1 MNEKSFEQKSEQS
14 SESQV
19 NSAPDQR
26 KRRNVLLGGGVG
38 AILATVKSGS
48 ALAGGICIA
57 PSAFS
62 SIKANSTT
70 SHQPKSFASCSSKGW
85 YGNNRVSLSTLDT
98 RWSPV
103 DRSGTTLEGAGFSK
117 GHWTSTTKLYD
128 IIKAGSSLWNDDAN
142 LIVIYLDVMTGKA
155 GDVLS
160 ESDVKELWGILFG
173 TSTGTTSLKFEGWNA
188 QKVRDFYSVW
198 VGKTTL

>member
-1 MNEKSFEQKSEQS
+1 MNEKSFEQQNEQS
-14 SESQV
+14 P
-19 NSAPDQR
+19 APQASNIPAQSR
-26 KRRNVLLGGGVG
+26 RRNVLLGGGVG

-48 ALAGGICIA
+48 ALAGGICVA

-70 SHQPKSFASCSSKGW
+70 SNKPKSFGACSSRVY
-85 YGNNRVSLSTLDT
+85 YGNNGGGVDLDA

-103 DRSGTTLEGAGFSK
+103 IRSTATLRNVGFS
-117 GHWTSTTKLYD
+117 GGPWPLTTKLYD
-128 IIKAGSSLWNDDAN
+128 IIKAGSSLWLPDGN

-155 GDVLS
+155 GGVLT
-160 ESDVKELWGILFG
+160 EGDVKDMWSILFG
-173 TSTGTTSLKFEGWNA
+173 TGTTNPKFAGWDA

-198 VGKTTL
+198 VGDTQL

>member
-1 MNEKSFEQKSEQS
+1 MNEKSIEKKSEHS
-14 SESQV
+14 SDSQV
-19 NSAPDQR
+19 SGAPGQR

-38 AILATVKSGS
+38 AILASVKSGS
-48 ALAGGICIA
+48 ALAGGICVA

-62 SIKANSTT
+62 SIKANANT
-70 SHQPKSFASCSSKGW
+70 SHQPKSFALCSSRGW
-85 YGNNRVSLSTLDT
+85 YGNNGVSLSTLDSH
-98 RWSPV
+98 WNPV
-103 DRSGTTLEGAGFSK
+103 DRSSATLEGAGFSK

-128 IIKAGSSLWNDDAN
+128 IIKPGSRLWNEDGN

-160 ESDVKELWGILFG
+160 ESDVKDLWSILFG
-173 TSTGTTSLKFEGWNA
+173 FGTMNQKFAGWNV

>member
-1 MNEKSFEQKSEQS
+1 MNEKSFEQKNQQS
-14 SESQV
+14 PESQV
-19 NSAPDQR
+19 SNAPDQR

-48 ALAGGICIA
+48 ALAGGICVA

-62 SIKANSTT
+62 SIKANSAT
-70 SHQPKSFASCSSKGW
+70 SNKPKSFGQCSSKGW
-85 YGNNRVSLSTLDT
+85 YGNNGVSDATLDA

-103 DRSGTTLEGAGFSK
+103 ARSTATLANTGFTGGPWPS
-117 GHWTSTTKLYD
+117 STKLYD
-128 IIKAGSSLWNDDAN
+128 IIKAGSSLWKPDGN

-155 GDVLS
+155 GTVLI
-160 ESDVKELWGILFG
+160 ESDVKDMWSILFG
-173 TSTGTTSLKFEGWNA
+173 TGTTNPKFAGWDA

-198 VGKTTL
+198 VGDTQL